1 MAAQPCRYCTLRAV
15 TVRMTLD
22 MLIADFSHGKSNICG
37 SESGHMFEKL
47 VFEIGCDLVGR

>member
-1 MAAQPCRYCTLRAV
+1 
-15 TVRMTLD
+15 MTLGV
-22 MLIADFSHGKSNICG
+22 LITGFFWSKSNICG